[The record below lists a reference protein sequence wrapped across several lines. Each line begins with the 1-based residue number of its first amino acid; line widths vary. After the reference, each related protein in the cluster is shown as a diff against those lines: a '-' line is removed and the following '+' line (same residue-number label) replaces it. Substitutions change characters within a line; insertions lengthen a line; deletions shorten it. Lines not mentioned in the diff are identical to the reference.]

1 MRAVVQR
8 VTSSKV
14 VVDGKIV
21 GSINKGI
28 NVLIGISCDDNEVD
42 LKYIKDKIINL
53 RIFEDENF
61 KMNKSLMDIG
71 GEMLVISQFTLYGD
85 CRKGRRP
92 NFMAALGGEESKKL
106 YDKFILMLKEYGI
119 KVETGIFGADMKCA
133 LINDGPVTI
142 VLDSNDIMPRK

>member
-21 GSINKGI
+21 GSINKRI
-28 NVLIGISCDDNEVD
+28 NVLIGISCDDNEGD

-71 GEMLVISQFTLYGD
+71 GEILVISQFTLYGD

-92 NFMAALGGEESKKL
+92 NFMAALGGEEAKKL
-106 YDKFILMLKEYGI
+106 YDQFVLMIKECGI
-119 KVETGIFGADMKCA
+119 KVETGIFGADMKVD
-133 LINDGPVTI
+133 IQNDGPVTI
-142 VLDSNDIMPRK
+142 LLDSKKNF